1 MGLSTFLSAPGFSCP
16 FLFFSCSGFIICS
29 EIDRGFGDSDG
40 GGLALIQMGVA
51 IDGGF
56 CCVCGL
62 REKWIAGALGVDVG
76 LTEANARGIEPGL
89 APPT

>member
-1 MGLSTFLSAPGFSCP
+1 
-16 FLFFSCSGFIICS
+16 
-29 EIDRGFGDSDG
+29 
-40 GGLALIQMGVA
+40 LIQMGVA

-62 REKWIAGALGVDVG
+62 REKWVAGALGVDVG